1 MIHALH
7 GLEYGMASVPAVRDN
22 IDRLYRRGYRQHLLR
37 VLAVLGVVA
46 VCLWYGGF
54 FEVQRYLKG
63 IPHVFRIIVTEG
75 LPPDFSRYRE
85 WAKALLDTI
94 VMSVGGTAVAIALS
108 FPLGFLAAWNT
119 TPQRVV
125 YVAARGLLNLF
136 RAIPELILGII
147 LVSAVSLGLLP
158 GIWAL
163 GLHSV
168 GMVGKFF
175 AEAIEHVDP
184 APIEA
189 ITATGAS
196 RLQVLWHGVLPQV
209 WPRLADVAFYRWEY
223 NFRASTVL
231 GMVGCGG
238 IGQEIQTALSL
249 MEYRQL
255 SALLLVVLACVW
267 AVDSL
272 SNRLRRTTQ

>member
-1 MIHALH
+1 VTSAN
-7 GLEYGMASVPAVRDN
+7 AVEE
-22 IDRLYRRGYRQHLLR
+22 IDRRYRRGYWKQLLR
-37 VLAVLGVVA
+37 VLAVLGVVLL
-46 VCLWYGGF
+46 CLWYGGF
-54 FEVQRYLKG
+54 FEVHRYHKG
-63 IPHVFRIIVTEG
+63 IPHVFRIILAEG

-85 WAKALLDTI
+85 WVRALLETV
-94 VMSVGGTAVAIALS
+94 VMSIGGTAVALALS

-119 TPQRVV
+119 TPNRLA
-125 YVAARGLLNLF
+125 YAAARVLLNLL
-136 RAIPELILGII
+136 RAIPELILGVI

-175 AEAIEHVDP
+175 AEAIEHAEQ

-189 ITATGAS
+189 ITATGAN

-223 NFRASTVL
+223 NFRASTVM

-255 SALLLVVLACVW
+255 SALLLVVLACVYV
-267 AVDSL
+267 VDSL
-272 SNRLRRTTQ
+272 SNRLRHATR

>member
-1 MIHALH
+1 
-7 GLEYGMASVPAVRDN
+7 MASASAVRDN
-22 IDRLYRRGYRQHLLR
+22 IDRQYRRGYRRQFLR
-37 VLAVLGVVA
+37 VLAVFGVVTL
-46 VCLWYGGF
+46 CLWYGGF
-54 FEVQRYLKG
+54 FEVERYLKG
-63 IPHVFRIIVTEG
+63 IPHVFRIIVAEG

-85 WAKALLDTI
+85 WAKALVDT
-94 VMSVGGTAVAIALS
+94 VAMSVGGTALAVALS
-108 FPLGFLAAWNT
+108 FPLGFVAAWNT
-119 TPQRVV
+119 TPHRLV
-125 YVAARGLLNLF
+125 YAAARGLLNLF

-147 LVSAVSLGLLP
+147 LMSAVSLGLLP

-175 AEAIEHVDP
+175 AEAIEHADA

-189 ITATGAS
+189 ITTTGAS
-196 RLQVLWHGVLPQV
+196 RLQVLWYGVLPQV

-223 NFRASTVL
+223 NFRASTVM

-272 SNRLRRTTQ
+272 SNRLRQSSR

>member
-1 MIHALH
+1 
-7 GLEYGMASVPAVRDN
+7 MASASADRDD
-22 IDRLYRRGYRQHLLR
+22 IDREYRRGYHRQLLR
-37 VLAVLGVVA
+37 VIGVLGVV
-46 VCLWYGGF
+46 VLCLWYGGF
-54 FEVQRYLKG
+54 FEIHRYVKG
-63 IPHVFRIIVTEG
+63 IPHVFRIIVAEG
-75 LPPDFSRYRE
+75 LPPDFTRYRE
-85 WAKALLDTI
+85 WARALVDTI
-94 VMSVGGTAVAIALS
+94 AMSVGGTAIAVALS

-119 TPQRVV
+119 TPHLLVH
-125 YVAARGLLNLF
+125 VAARGLLNLF

-175 AEAIEHVDP
+175 AEAIEHADA
-184 APIEA
+184 APVEA

-209 WPRLADVAFYRWEY
+209 WPRLVDVAFYRWEY
-223 NFRASTVL
+223 NFRASTVM

-255 SALLLVVLACVW
+255 SALLLVVLGCVW
-267 AVDSL
+267 VVDSL
-272 SNRLRRTTQ
+272 SNRLRHASR

>member
-1 MIHALH
+1 
-7 GLEYGMASVPAVRDN
+7 MAIGSAVWDQ
-22 IDRLYRRGYRQHLLR
+22 IDRGYRRGYRRRLLAAS
-37 VLAVLGVVA
+37 AVLGVVTL
-46 VCLWYGGF
+46 CLWYGDC
-54 FEVQRYLKG
+54 FEVKRYLKG
-63 IPHVFRIIVTEG
+63 IPHVFKIIESEG
-75 LPPDFSRYRE
+75 IPPDFRRYQESGR
-85 WAKALLDTI
+85 ALLDTV
-94 VMSVGGTAVAIALS
+94 VMSIGGTALAITLS

-119 TPQRVV
+119 TPNRVV
-125 YVAARGLLNLF
+125 YVAARGLLNLC

-175 AEAIEHVDP
+175 AEAIEHAEA

-209 WPRLADVAFYRWEY
+209 WPRLADVTFYRWEY

-238 IGQEIQTALSL
+238 IGQEIQTSLSL

-255 SALLLVVLACVW
+255 SALLLVVLACVC

-272 SNRLRRTTQ
+272 SNRLRHVTQ